1 MLLTNRKDTAELLGG
16 MHLSQPQ
23 IPRRSD
29 KFICHTDMLAQTTSD
44 KPYKKIIFSSF
55 SQNTENL
62 ALRLGITTV
71 ERQQVVEIS

>member
-1 MLLTNRKDTAELLGG
+1 MSRELRLTNRKDTAELLGG

-44 KPYKKIIFSSF
+44 KPY
-55 SQNTENL
+55 
-62 ALRLGITTV
+62 
-71 ERQQVVEIS
+71 